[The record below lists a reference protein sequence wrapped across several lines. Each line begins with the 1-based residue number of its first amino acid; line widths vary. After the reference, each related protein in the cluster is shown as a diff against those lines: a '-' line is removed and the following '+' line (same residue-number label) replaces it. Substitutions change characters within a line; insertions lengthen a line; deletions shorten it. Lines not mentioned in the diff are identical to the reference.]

1 MILKMTYTKT
11 EHSWMFYDWAESAFS
26 IIVTTAIFPIYYS
39 SAAELSGVSNGN
51 STAYLGYTISIFTLI
66 IAVLSPLLGT
76 MADVKGFKKKFFFTF
91 FALGVL
97 GTLSLAIIPDTSWF
111 VLLIGYAIAS
121 IGMAGS
127 NVFYDGFLVDIT
139 KPERMNRVSS
149 RGFSLGYIGSSIPFL
164 ISIGV
169 ILLSQNGVLPFSTI
183 SATRFAFILTALWW
197 TVFSLPMLKNVHQI
211 HGIEKQP
218 KLIKHSFKRLFST
231 FRQLKQYRA
240 AFLFLIA
247 YMFYIDGVGTIISM
261 STAYGTD
268 LGLQATDL
276 LIVLFVVQI
285 VAAPFAILYGR
296 LADRFPG
303 KTMIY
308 VAIIVYIG
316 VCTYA
321 FFMSTLV
328 DFWIL
333 AMLIATS
340 QGGIQALSRAYF
352 GRIIP
357 SHKANEFF
365 GLYDIFGRFASII
378 GPTMVATITQLTGRS
393 NYGVFS
399 LILLF
404 IVGFFVLT
412 KVPEEG
418 TTTVVEEL
426 SSTI

>member
-1 MILKMTYTKT
+1 MTYTKT

-285 VAAPFAILYGR
+285 DRRCAICY
-296 LADRFPG
+296 
-303 KTMIY
+303 
-308 VAIIVYIG
+308 IIW
-316 VCTYA
+316 
-321 FFMSTLV
+321 ST
-328 DFWIL
+328 
-333 AMLIATS
+333 S
-340 QGGIQALSRAYF
+340 
-352 GRIIP
+352 
-357 SHKANEFF
+357 
-365 GLYDIFGRFASII
+365 
-378 GPTMVATITQLTGRS
+378 
-393 NYGVFS
+393 
-399 LILLF
+399 
-404 IVGFFVLT
+404 
-412 KVPEEG
+412 
-418 TTTVVEEL
+418 
-426 SSTI
+426 

>member
-1 MILKMTYTKT
+1 MNYTKA
-11 EHSWMFYDWAESAFS
+11 ENSWMFYDWAESAFS

-39 SAAELSGVSNGN
+39 SAAESSGVSDAN

-66 IAVLSPLLGT
+66 IAVLAPILGT
-76 MADVKGFKKKFFFTF
+76 MADTKGFKKKFFFTF
-91 FALGVL
+91 FSLGVL
-97 GTLSLAIIPDTSWF
+97 GTLSLAVIPDTYWL

-139 KPERMNRVSS
+139 KPERMNRISS

-164 ISIGV
+164 ISIGI
-169 ILLSQNGVLPFSTI
+169 ILLSQNGVLPFSTAN
-183 SATRFAFILTALWW
+183 ATRLAFLITALWW
-197 TVFSLPMLKNVHQI
+197 TVFSLPMLKNVHQVY
-211 HGIEKQP
+211 GVERRP
-218 KLIKHSFKRLFST
+218 KLVRSSFKRLLDT
-231 FRQLKQYRA
+231 FKQLQHYRA

-261 STAYGTD
+261 STAYGSD
-268 LGLQATDL
+268 LGLAATDL
-276 LIVLFVVQI
+276 LIVLCVVQI

-316 VCTYA
+316 VCGYA
-321 FFMSTLV
+321 FFMSSLV
-328 DFWIL
+328 DFWVL

-357 SHKANEFF
+357 NHKANEFF

-378 GPTMVATITQLTGRS
+378 GPTIVATITQLTGQS

-399 LILLF
+399 LIILF
-404 IVGFFVLT
+404 LAGFYVLT
-412 KVPEEG
+412 KVPESNFTDEP
-418 TTTVVEEL
+418 VNESL
-426 SSTI
+426 SV

>member
-1 MILKMTYTKT
+1 MNYTKA
-11 EHSWMFYDWAESAFS
+11 ENSWMFYDWAESAFS

-39 SAAELSGVSNGN
+39 SAAETSGISDAN

-66 IAVLSPLLGT
+66 VAVLAPILGT
-76 MADVKGFKKKFFFTF
+76 MADTKGFKKKFFFTF
-91 FALGVL
+91 FALGVF
-97 GTLSLAIIPDTSWF
+97 GTLSLAVIPDTYWL

-139 KPERMNRVSS
+139 KPERMNRISS
-149 RGFSLGYIGSSIPFL
+149 RGYSLGYIGSSIPFL
-164 ISIGV
+164 ISIGI
-169 ILLSQNGVLPFSTI
+169 ILLSQSGILPFSTAN
-183 SATRFAFILTALWW
+183 ATRIAFLITALWW
-197 TVFSLPMLKNVHQI
+197 TVFSLPMLKNVHQVY
-211 HGIEKQP
+211 GVERRP
-218 KLIKHSFKRLFST
+218 KLVRSSFRRLLDT
-231 FRQLKQYRA
+231 FKQLQQYRA

-261 STAYGTD
+261 STAYGSD
-268 LGLQATDL
+268 LGLAATDL

-296 LADRFPG
+296 LADHFPG

-316 VCTYA
+316 VCCYA
-321 FFMSTLV
+321 FFMSSLV
-328 DFWIL
+328 DFWVL

-357 SHKANEFF
+357 NHKANEFF

-378 GPTMVATITQLTGRS
+378 GPTIVATITQLTGQS

-399 LILLF
+399 LIILF
-404 IVGFFVLT
+404 LAGFYVLT
-412 KVPEEG
+412 KVPESNFTDEP
-418 TTTVVEEL
+418 VNESL
-426 SSTI
+426 SA